1 MLKYVELKIMILTLQ
16 LFCVFLGFTVEC
28 SNTLLSQNS
37 TEDLIELG
45 ENIYLPNNYSYMVAP
60 KNESSSDPIQVTLR
74 INHLDILEIDDI
86 KYTIKLQMYLGIE
99 WEEPRILRIDNEEEK
114 QDVSLDMKQLDK
126 LWIPDLDI
134 YNLSK
139 IENFKVVRNLAG
151 KMNLQKIQ
159 AKAMLIN

>member
-1 MLKYVELKIMILTLQ
+1 MIPILQ
-16 LFCVFLGFTVEC
+16 LLCLFLGLSVEC
-28 SNTLLSQNS
+28 SNTILSQNDI
-37 TEDLIELG
+37 EELIELG
-45 ENIYLPNNYSYMVAP
+45 ENIYLPKNYSYMVAP
-60 KNESSSDPIQVTLR
+60 KNESSSDPIEVTLR

-99 WEEPRILRIDNEEEK
+99 WEEPRILRIESKEEK

-151 KMNLQKIQ
+151 NMNL
-159 AKAMLIN
+159 

>member
-1 MLKYVELKIMILTLQ
+1 MILTLQ

-28 SNTLLSQNS
+28 SKTRLFQNG

-45 ENIYLPNNYSYMVAP
+45 ENIFLPHNYSYMVAP

-151 KMNLQKIQ
+151 KMN
-159 AKAMLIN
+159 

>member
-1 MLKYVELKIMILTLQ
+1 
-16 LFCVFLGFTVEC
+16 
-28 SNTLLSQNS
+28 
-37 TEDLIELG
+37 
-45 ENIYLPNNYSYMVAP
+45 MVAP
-60 KNESSSDPIQVTLR
+60 KNESSIDPIEVTLR

-99 WEEPRILRIDNEEEK
+99 WEEPRILRIESREEK
-114 QDVSLDMKQLDK
+114 QDVSLDIKQLDK

-151 KMNLQKIQ
+151 KLN
-159 AKAMLIN
+159 

>member
-1 MLKYVELKIMILTLQ
+1 MILTLQ
-16 LFCVFLGFTVEC
+16 LLCLLLGFTVEC
-28 SNTLLSQNS
+28 SKTLLSQND
-37 TEDLIELG
+37 TEELIELG
-45 ENIYLPNNYSYMVAP
+45 ENIYLPKNYSYMVAP
-60 KNESSSDPIQVTLR
+60 KNESSSDPIEVTLR

-99 WEEPRILRIDNEEEK
+99 WEEPRILRIERREEK
-114 QDVSLDMKQLDK
+114 KDVSLDIKQLDK

-151 KMNLQKIQ
+151 KLN
-159 AKAMLIN
+159 

>member
-1 MLKYVELKIMILTLQ
+1 MSDLKSMILTLQ
-16 LFCVFLGFTVEC
+16 LLCLFLGLKVEC
-28 SNTLLSQNS
+28 SNTLLSQFV
-37 TEDLIELG
+37 TQELIELG
-45 ENIYLPNNYSYMVAP
+45 ENIYLPKNYSYMVAP
-60 KNESSSDPIQVTLR
+60 KNESSSDPIEVTLR

-99 WEEPRILRIDNEEEK
+99 WEESRILRIDTKEEK
-114 QDVSLDMKQLDK
+114 KDISLDMKQLDK

-151 KMNLQKIQ
+151 NMNL
-159 AKAMLIN
+159 

>member
-1 MLKYVELKIMILTLQ
+1 
-16 LFCVFLGFTVEC
+16 
-28 SNTLLSQNS
+28 
-37 TEDLIELG
+37 
-45 ENIYLPNNYSYMVAP
+45 MVAP
-60 KNESSSDPIQVTLR
+60 KNESSSDPIEVTLR

-99 WEEPRILRIDNEEEK
+99 WEEPRILRIERREEK
-114 QDVSLDMKQLDK
+114 KDVSLDIKQLDK

-151 KMNLQKIQ
+151 KLN
-159 AKAMLIN
+159 